1 MGPKCNLV
9 GGNLGTPGVDI
20 GASIKEEAGKLSLAQ
35 KCGQVEVGPAPFI
48 LDIDIQNAA
57 VNEES

>member
-1 MGPKCNLV
+1 MGPQCNLV
-9 GGNLGTPGVDI
+9 EGNLGTPGVDI

-35 KCGQVEVGPAPFI
+35 KCGQVEVGPAIKI
-48 LDIDIQNAA
+48 LDIDVGPA